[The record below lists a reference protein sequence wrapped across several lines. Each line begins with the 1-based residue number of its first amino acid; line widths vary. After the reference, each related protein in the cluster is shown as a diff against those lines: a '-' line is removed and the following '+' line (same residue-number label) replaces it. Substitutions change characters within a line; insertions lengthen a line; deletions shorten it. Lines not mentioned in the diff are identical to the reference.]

1 LLPLEEQKRFS
12 LENVKKRQKSV
23 KKYFDKREKVVD
35 EKVLLWDSAHV
46 DKGKHTKFQK
56 LWLGPYI
63 ITFVVGNNSC
73 LLKYTDGRLIL
84 YTTNGSHLKHYVE
97 PG

>member
-23 KKYFDKREKVVD
+23 KKYFDKRAKVVD

-56 LWLGPYI
+56 LWLGPCIIAYI
-63 ITFVVGNNSC
+63 VVNNSYF
-73 LLKYTDGRLIL
+73 LKDIDG
-84 YTTNGSHLKHYVE
+84 
-97 PG
+97 